1 MLMTF
6 IILIV
11 IFSINSAAAEEIS
24 LTEVLERGL
33 NNNLEI
39 REEKNKIASLEREL
53 KTIRAQ
59 QGWQVEVSANY
70 NELVDEGDLMDNAGA
85 LSDTNN
91 TRNSSGGNTSLNINR
106 RFDSGLSISQE
117 AVYNDQEESDYGVII
132 SYPLFNGVPTESERS
147 YYQKEQELLKA
158 KNSLNSL
165 IEDKISSWVENHLQ
179 LLRLEQSRENAELQ
193 YQIAKKTLSEKEE
206 LYQKQQ
212 ISESEF
218 NNSKAEILDAENNY
232 LELKNQYQNLLKSF
246 KLELDLSKD
255 VEIKIEHSKYLEQLK
270 NELHTYKN
278 YNQEE
283 LARAVL
289 KSDYGL
295 QSALIN
301 LTLQEKQL
309 EWFQNE
315 GRADIN
321 LSGSYNYST
330 ERSVVGV
337 TFSYDLFDGGQR
349 EYNEKNL
356 KENLK
361 LAQSNLE
368 KLKENKII
376 ALERQLNTV
385 DSAENSKKSA
395 ELKLENAKRQF
406 DLAQA
411 QAESG
416 LISPKD
422 LKEQQLVFEQSKNNY
437 QQTVDKLY
445 IAELDLTMM
454 FKNNFKEIYY
464 EVLNDDQKN

>member
-1 MLMTF
+1 
-6 IILIV
+6 
-11 IFSINSAAAEEIS
+11 
-24 LTEVLERGL
+24 
-33 NNNLEI
+33 
-39 REEKNKIASLEREL
+39 
-53 KTIRAQ
+53 
-59 QGWQVEVSANY
+59 
-70 NELVDEGDLMDNAGA
+70 
-85 LSDTNN
+85 
-91 TRNSSGGNTSLNINR
+91 
-106 RFDSGLSISQE
+106 
-117 AVYNDQEESDYGVII
+117 
-132 SYPLFNGVPTESERS
+132 
-147 YYQKEQELLKA
+147 
-158 KNSLNSL
+158 L

-193 YQIAKKTLSEKEE
+193 YQTAKKTLSEKEE

-212 ISESEF
+212 ISESEL

-246 KLELDLSKD
+246 KLELDLNKN

-270 NELHTYKN
+270 NELHTYKS

-301 LTLQEKQL
+301 LTLQKKQL

>member
-70 NELVDEGDLMDNAGA
+70 NELVDEGNRKDSEGA

-91 TRNSSGGNTSLNINR
+91 IRISSGGNTSLNINR

-132 SYPLFNGVPTESERS
+132 SYPLFKGVPTESERS

-416 LISPKD
+416 LISPKN
-422 LKEQQLVFEQSKNNY
+422 LKQQQLVFEQSKNNY

>member
-1 MLMTF
+1 MTF
-6 IILIV
+6 IFLIV
-11 IFSINSAAAEEIS
+11 LFSVNSAAAEEIS
-24 LTEVLERGL
+24 LAEAVERGL
-33 NNNLEI
+33 DNNLEI
-39 REEKNKIASLEREL
+39 RQEKNKIASLEREL
-53 KTIRAQ
+53 KMIKAQ
-59 QGWQVEVSANY
+59 QGWQIEVSANY
-70 NELVDEGDLMDNAGA
+70 NELLDEGERTFTQVEQGN
-85 LSDTNN
+85 LS
-91 TRNSSGGNTSLNINR
+91 NSPTEGGKS
-106 RFDSGLSISQE
+106 SLSISRNFSTGLNLSQTAE
-117 AVYNDQEESDYGVII
+117 VDDQGESDYNINI
-132 SYPLFNGVPTESERS
+132 SYPLFTGVPTELERS
-147 YYQKEQELLKA
+147 YYQKEQELLQA
-158 KNSLNSL
+158 KNSLDSML
-165 IEDKISSWVENHLQ
+165 EDKISSWVENYLQ
-179 LLRLEQSRENAELQ
+179 LLRLEQSRDNAELQ
-193 YQIAKKTLSEKEE
+193 YQTAQKTLSEKKE

-212 ISESEF
+212 ISESEL
-218 NNSKAEILDAENNY
+218 NNSKVEVLDAENNY
-232 LELKNQYQNLLKSF
+232 LELKNQYQNLIRSF
-246 KLELDLSKD
+246 KLELDLSEK
-255 VEIKIEHSKYLEQLK
+255 VEVNTDHSKYLEHLK
-270 NELHTYKN
+270 NELAAYKN

-283 LARAVL
+283 LARAAL
-289 KSDYGL
+289 NSDYDL

-337 TFSYDLFDGGQR
+337 TFSYNLFDGGQR

-368 KLKENKII
+368 KLKENKKI

-385 DSAENSKKSA
+385 HSAENSRKSS

-416 LISPKD
+416 LISQKD
-422 LKEQQLVFEQSKNNY
+422 LKEQQLAYEQSKNNY
-437 QQTVDKLY
+437 QQTVDQLF

-454 FKNNFKEIYY
+454 FKNNFKEIYH